1 LDDWHWFGYEC
12 YDEKHVYN
20 GVLCMLGMNHEL

>member
-1 LDDWHWFGYEC
+1 L

-20 GVLCMLGMNHEL
+20 GVLCVLGMNHELCMTGLV